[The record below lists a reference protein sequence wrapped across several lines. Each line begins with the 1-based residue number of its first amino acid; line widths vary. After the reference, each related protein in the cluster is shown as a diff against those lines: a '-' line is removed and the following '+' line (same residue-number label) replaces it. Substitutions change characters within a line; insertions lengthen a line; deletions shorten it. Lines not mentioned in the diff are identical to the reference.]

1 MSITMSTQ
9 EKQPN
14 AEINGNT
21 PARQAICLFVLAALL
36 CLARYG
42 SAQEQSPSPTATAAT
57 NSDTNG
63 APFAQAV
70 QVDLVRD
77 LAIQH
82 EDLVKTWDSFAR
94 QAIRQI
100 YHYRTLKSHSRAQFY
115 GSASIDS
122 PDHLFLVL
130 DMMFSQGNYA
140 RRDFIYV
147 QSLPLRNHFAG
158 LLEHQRGQEIVATG
172 HVSPEFLQS
181 SPVMALVREIAANTK
196 TANAAQK
203 VYNGQLR
210 FFENLSSNFKIIP
223 PRDGS
228 RKWQTVD
235 ALFANV
241 PGLLQHMQSNPAP
254 PLEGYE
260 QEVATKILEDYA
272 VLAGAWAARNAEEV
286 NARLNS
292 LAQQL
297 PALSPV
303 YPSLAKRQV
312 ENTYNRYFKFTILG
326 GAFYGM
332 AFVGFMIAFFAQI
345 RWMRPA
351 SIAIFLLGFAI
362 HTAGLMIRWWLA
374 ERMPI
379 TNQFESVMMAAWS
392 GCLIG
397 LIIELFH
404 RKGLI
409 GLGAAFV
416 GWMALIACFSVPFVF
431 GKAIGE
437 EISQP
442 AGILTNI
449 WILYVHINM
458 VTASYALIG
467 IGFAISVLY
476 LVGRMFGSAS
486 ERLRTIDASN
496 LVILQL
502 AFWVLGTG
510 IMLGAWWA
518 SISWGRPWGWD
529 PKETFALVTWL
540 VYLVVVHLRFVV
552 KDKGLW
558 TAILG
563 VIGFGIMLFNWI
575 GVNYFLV
582 GLHSYA

>member
-1 MSITMSTQ
+1 
-9 EKQPN
+9 
-14 AEINGNT
+14 
-21 PARQAICLFVLAALL
+21 
-36 CLARYG
+36 
-42 SAQEQSPSPTATAAT
+42 
-57 NSDTNG
+57 
-63 APFAQAV
+63 
-70 QVDLVRD
+70 
-77 LAIQH
+77 
-82 EDLVKTWDSFAR
+82 
-94 QAIRQI
+94 
-100 YHYRTLKSHSRAQFY
+100 
-115 GSASIDS
+115 
-122 PDHLFLVL
+122 
-130 DMMFSQGNYA
+130 
-140 RRDFIYV
+140 
-147 QSLPLRNHFAG
+147 
-158 LLEHQRGQEIVATG
+158 
-172 HVSPEFLQS
+172 
-181 SPVMALVREIAANTK
+181 
-196 TANAAQK
+196 
-203 VYNGQLR
+203 
-210 FFENLSSNFKIIP
+210 
-223 PRDGS
+223 
-228 RKWQTVD
+228 
-235 ALFANV
+235 
-241 PGLLQHMQSNPAP
+241 
-254 PLEGYE
+254 
-260 QEVATKILEDYA
+260 
-272 VLAGAWAARNAEEV
+272 
-286 NARLNS
+286 
-292 LAQQL
+292 
-297 PALSPV
+297 
-303 YPSLAKRQV
+303 
-312 ENTYNRYFKFTILG
+312 
-326 GAFYGM
+326 
-332 AFVGFMIAFFAQI
+332 
-345 RWMRPA
+345 
-351 SIAIFLLGFAI
+351 
-362 HTAGLMIRWWLA
+362 MIRWWLA

-510 IMLGAWWA
+510 VMLGAWWA